1 VHNWRKESE
10 NQLWKLELG
19 WVSIQQSPYTRL
31 DRGLT
36 ETHIWLSHDPTK
48 TQHTNEIQLSVGLLP
63 FFLFSF
69 SPSSLNVFL
78 LLQATNLLRLYV
90 ER

>member
-1 VHNWRKESE
+1 MEIIG
-10 NQLWKLELG
+10 WKRELG
-19 WVSIQQSPYTRL
+19 WALVQQSPYTQL
-31 DRGLT
+31 DRGPA
-36 ETHIWLSHDPTK
+36 ETHIWLGHDPTK
-48 TQHTNEIQLSVGLLP
+48 TPHANEIQFSIGLLP